1 MKYLLIYPAKLE
13 GLFIF
18 PNFSFKSFDIV
29 FNKVKTA
36 GMAFGNGKVT
46 RGFILFKVCS
56 ELMH

>member
-1 MKYLLIYPAKLE
+1 MQGDYQRAELR
-13 GLFIF
+13 G
-18 PNFSFKSFDIV
+18 FSDIV